1 MHVSARWLCA
11 GLRRFS
17 LDRLARI
24 SISNSVGTTFPHL
37 GGTRFWFECPQC
49 RGRAR
54 IVYTPRR
61 WRNPQPCDQCSRLVY
76 RERPPRKNVRHFA
89 CSYECR
95 QAQRNANYRRPR
107 IERECGSCSKMFK
120 QAQRRQVLLRGLQAA
135 AVAASRAIIPGSG
148 NPPTLLAHQAA
159 KCVASDTSRQ
169 ANRASTHGSRWTLF
183 DIQPPKSHRR
193 DSAMV
198 STMAMPIAST
208 T

>member
-17 LDRLARI
+17 LDRLARL
-24 SISNSVGTTFPHL
+24 SISNSVGMTFPHL

-76 RERPPRKNVRHFA
+76 RERPPRKNVRHFV

-95 QAQRNANYRRPR
+95 RALHNANYRRNHPPSR
-107 IERECGSCSKMFK
+107 TERECESCSKMFNHK
-120 QAQRRQVLLRGLQAA
+120 RSDAKFCSVACGEREYRSRLRRGDRRK
-135 AVAASRAIIPGSG
+135 ASVGR
-148 NPPTLLAHQAA
+148 
-159 KCVASDTSRQ
+159 
-169 ANRASTHGSRWTLF
+169 
-183 DIQPPKSHRR
+183 
-193 DSAMV
+193 
-198 STMAMPIAST
+198 
-208 T
+208 